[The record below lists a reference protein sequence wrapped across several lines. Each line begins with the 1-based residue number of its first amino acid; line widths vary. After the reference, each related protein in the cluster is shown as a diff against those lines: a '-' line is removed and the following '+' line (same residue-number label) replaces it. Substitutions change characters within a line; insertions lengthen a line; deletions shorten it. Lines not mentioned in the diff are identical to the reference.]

1 MFRNVAY
8 RPTVYKTG
16 VGSMDG
22 RSANSVRFTDYAAQ
36 RSPKKLSHTF
46 LHNLL
51 SWYGALHAK
60 VLNFASTPAAGAPS
74 GTQLRYL
81 LSVGEMYS

>member
-1 MFRNVAY
+1 MYIKLGLV
-8 RPTVYKTG
+8 PWTV
-16 VGSMDG
+16 

-74 GTQLRYL
+74 GTQL
-81 LSVGEMYS
+81 G

>member
-1 MFRNVAY
+1 MMPKLMFKMWFINQLYIKLGLAPWTVGVQTLSDLPIT
-8 RPTVYKTG
+8 RPR
-16 VGSMDG
+16 DL
-22 RSANSVRFTDYAAQ
+22 
-36 RSPKKLSHTF
+36 PKKLSHTF

-74 GTQLRYL
+74 GTQL
-81 LSVGEMYS
+81 G